1 MNKFSLVSLVSFV
14 FVALSAVACVGGP
27 EDGNEAAAASVA
39 GAAGSGGSSAGTGGT
54 GGSGGS
60 GGNAD
65 PCKSLDCSDVGDKC
79 AVDKDGK
86 AYCVNPCDAAKCDP
100 NQSCKIVNKV
110 AKCVDNGAGGSAGSG
125 GSGGSSGGTAGTG
138 GSGGSGGS
146 KFCDKQC
153 ALKEHCEFV
162 ADVAT
167 CISDGDQAL
176 DIVPKA
182 GCVAKTW
189 DAKGPVAADA
199 NGEIH
204 RAITVADAGYFWV
217 TVNCGTGNKSDW
229 APKMATAASTGYFKT
244 IKVNGQDRLS
254 NSLICEDVDD
264 PNPDPNSTK
273 ILVSVGIDYL
283 NKCAN

>member
-1 MNKFSLVSLVSFV
+1 MKISLKSVVSFV
-14 FVALSAVACVGGP
+14 ALVNLIGCVGGP
-27 EDGNEAAAASVA
+27 EDGDQAAAATVA
-39 GAAGSGGSSAGTGGT
+39 GAAGSGGSAAGTGGT

-60 GGNAD
+60 GGSAD
-65 PCKSLDCSDVGDKC
+65 PCKSLVCDTGETCSVGN
-79 AVDKDGK
+79 DGK
-86 AYCVNPCDAAKCDP
+86 AKCNSTDPCKSVACDANETCKVTNGKAKCE
-100 NQSCKIVNKV
+100 S
-110 AKCVDNGAGGSAGSG
+110 NGTGGSAGSG
-125 GSGGSSGGTAGTG
+125 GTGGSSGSSGTAGSGGTG
-138 GSGGSGGS
+138 GS
-146 KFCDKQC
+146 KLCDKQC

-162 ADVAT
+162 AEVAT